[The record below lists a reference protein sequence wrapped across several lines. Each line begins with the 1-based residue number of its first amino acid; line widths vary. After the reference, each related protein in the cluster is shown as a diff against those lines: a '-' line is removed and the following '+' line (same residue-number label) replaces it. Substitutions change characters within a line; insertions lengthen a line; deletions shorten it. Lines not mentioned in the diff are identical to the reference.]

1 MIMRSENDFMMR
13 AVLKDHAVRLAFGSF
28 KELASAGII
37 AHDTDPVAGRLLA
50 GGLVAG
56 SLMSVLLN
64 EEERYSIRID
74 YKGPAKGILL
84 DVSGRGEVRGF
95 IRNPHVM
102 TEADSMENAC
112 GAGATVT
119 ATKSENGKILNSGQA
134 ESAFI
139 TPASALSY
147 FLSVSDQVET
157 EIRSEILL
165 QPDPAAPVRCACAV
179 MIQALP
185 DCDLEFFNRMRDQ
198 LLSETAGKILND
210 PMLLADRKLETL
222 TMLLCKTALP
232 PAMDIAGVPA
242 PRFVCNCSTEKIWQT
257 ARTMLGKE
265 DFEKLLQ
272 ENPDPVIRCQFCN
285 TVHRYKD
292 LH

>member
-1 MIMRSENDFMMR
+1 MRTENDFMVR
-13 AVLKDHAVRLAFGSF
+13 VVLKDHAVRLAFGTF
-28 KELASAGII
+28 TEVAAAGII

-74 YKGPAKGILL
+74 YPGPAKGILL
-84 DVSGRGEVRGF
+84 DVSGKGDVRGF
-95 IRNPHVM
+95 ICNPHVM
-102 TEADSMENAC
+102 TEADSMEYAC
-112 GAGATVT
+112 GNGATVT
-119 ATKSENGKILNSGQA
+119 VTKSENGKVLNSGQA

-165 QPDPAAPVRCACAV
+165 QPDPSAPVRSAYAV

-185 DCDLEFFNRMRDQ
+185 DCDLEFFNQMREQ
-198 LLSETAGKILND
+198 LLSETAGKVLAD
-210 PMLLADRKLETL
+210 TSLLPDRKLEAL
-222 TMLLCKTALP
+222 AMLLCKTAET
-232 PAMDIAGVPA
+232 PAMNVVSVPA
-242 PRFVCNCSTEKIWQT
+242 PRFVCNCSTAKIWQT

-272 ENPDPVIRCQFCN
+272 ENPDPSIRCQFCN
-285 TVHRYKD
+285 KVHRYKD
-292 LH
+292 IG

>member
-1 MIMRSENDFMMR
+1 MRMENDFMMR
-13 AVLKDHAVRLAFGSF
+13 VVLKDHAVRLAFGSF
-28 KELASAGII
+28 REVAATGII
-37 AHDTDPVAGRLLA
+37 NHDTDPVAGRLLA

-84 DVSGRGEVRGF
+84 DISGKGEVRGF
-95 IRNPHVM
+95 ICNPHVM
-102 TEADSMENAC
+102 TAADSIENAC
-112 GAGATVT
+112 GAGATVSV
-119 ATKSENGKILNSGQA
+119 TKSENGKILNSGQA

-165 QPDPAAPVRCACAV
+165 QPAPSSPVRCAYAV

-185 DCDLEFFNRMRDQ
+185 DCDLEFFNQMREQ
-198 LLSETAGKILND
+198 LLSETAGKILSD
-210 PMLLADRKLETL
+210 PVLMEDRKLEAL
-222 TMLLCKTALP
+222 AMLLCKSAEP

-242 PRFVCNCSTEKIWQT
+242 PRFVCNCSAGKIWQT
-257 ARTMLGKE
+257 AKTVLGKE
-265 DFEKLLQ
+265 EFEKILQ
-272 ENPDPVIRCQFCN
+272 ENPNPAIRCQFCN
-285 TVHRYKD
+285 KVHHYKD
-292 LH
+292 

>member
-1 MIMRSENDFMMR
+1 MDWEARSKVRQETAREWTCVHDRSR
-13 AVLKDHAVRLAFGSF
+13 AA
-28 KELASAGII
+28 
-37 AHDTDPVAGRLLA
+37 
-50 GGLVAG
+50 
-56 SLMSVLLN
+56 
-64 EEERYSIRID
+64 
-74 YKGPAKGILL
+74 
-84 DVSGRGEVRGF
+84 DVSGGS
-95 IRNPHVM
+95 P
-102 TEADSMENAC
+102 
-112 GAGATVT
+112 
-119 ATKSENGKILNSGQA
+119 QA
-134 ESAFI
+134 
-139 TPASALSY
+139 ASALSY

-165 QPDPAAPVRCACAV
+165 QPDPAAPVRCASAV

-285 TVHRYKD
+285 KVHHYKAD
-292 LH
+292 K